1 MTKSSSKSYKDYK
14 IYCCFALNKLVSAY
28 NIDIYQDNLEEK
40 IDEILKKSDAVVTKA
55 DIRHEIRSN
64 HTMTNKV
71 LKSLEED
78 GFIEISKDEQRYSI
92 KITKKGV
99 LHIRKFNEFYLKI
112 YEWQIKDHYKYVG
125 LPSWFRRAENQS
137 QK

>member
-1 MTKSSSKSYKDYK
+1 MPKPISKFYKDYK
-14 IYCCFALNKLVSAY
+14 IYCCFALNKLVSTY
-28 NIDIYQDNLEEK
+28 NIDINQEGLEEK
-40 IDEILKKSDAVVTKA
+40 IDDILKKSDAVVTKA

-71 LKSLEED
+71 LKSLEEE
-78 GFIEISKDEQRYSI
+78 GLIEIIREEKRYNI

-99 LHIRKFNEFYLKI
+99 LHIRKFNEFYMKI
-112 YEWQIKDHYKYVG
+112 YESQIGDHYKYVG

-137 QK
+137 QR